1 MTAQSTPSLTTS
13 PQTPTTK
20 GAIDTDQPSC
30 CRAFARTWYLSS
42 FLSKAARSCPGWLS
56 DG

>member
-20 GAIDTDQPSC
+20 GAIDTNQPSC

-42 FLSKAARSCPGWLS
+42 FLSKAAWSCLGWLS